1 MPLSTKPALS
11 GRCLTAHILISNECA
26 VTSAPQPASI
36 CVRAGLLDHLLGFAA
51 FVTPSL
57 AAGFFTLLIPLDGAF
72 GFGFFAFFFPYRCIP
87 SSASIGVPSGT

>member
-1 MPLSTKPALS
+1 M
-11 GRCLTAHILISNECA
+11 
-26 VTSAPQPASI
+26 
-36 CVRAGLLDHLLGFAA
+36 RAGLLDHLLGFAA

-87 SSASIGVPSGT
+87 SYASIGVPSGTSTQKNTYADTHRLQWHLRSDRRSA